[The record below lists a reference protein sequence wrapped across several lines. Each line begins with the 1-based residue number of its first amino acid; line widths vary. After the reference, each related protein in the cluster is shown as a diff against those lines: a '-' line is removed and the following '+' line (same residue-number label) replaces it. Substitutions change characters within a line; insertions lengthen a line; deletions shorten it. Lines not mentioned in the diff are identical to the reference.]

1 MVKDGD
7 LQRYLMFYEAVAAD
21 GTRSIGLAASQ
32 DGISGWQR
40 LDRRVCSDVLS
51 FYFCHGQMASLG
63 QRLQRAA
70 CVAGSCESHSEYVW
84 SCASACFD

>member
-40 LDRRVCSDVLS
+40 LDRRVCSGVLS
-51 FYFCHGQMASLG
+51 FSFRHGPG
-63 QRLQRAA
+63 RLTSAA
-70 CVAGSCESHSEYVW
+70 AKGGVCRGILREPL
-84 SCASACFD
+84 